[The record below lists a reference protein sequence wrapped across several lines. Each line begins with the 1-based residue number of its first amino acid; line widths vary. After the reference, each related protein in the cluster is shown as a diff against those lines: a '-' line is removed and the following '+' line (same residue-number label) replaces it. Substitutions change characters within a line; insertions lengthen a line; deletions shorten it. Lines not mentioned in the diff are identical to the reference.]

1 MPSRP
6 IHLSWSQYDPHFPS
20 ASHAGSV
27 LVSPVATTSP
37 FATWP
42 PTGTDAR
49 RRTPTGCCDV
59 VGGTGLG
66 AGHSTDDVADTRR
79 RTPTGCDVVG
89 GTGLGAG
96 HSTDDVA
103 TWPPTGADARRRT
116 PTGCCDVVG
125 GTGLGAGHSTDDV
138 ADRSNVVVE
147 VGARADDR
155 RTLVADLLQ
164 ALRGHR
170 LERSTD
176 DREAF
181 QQVGEV
187 GGAEGEETAVRGR
200 PDAGHSSPSS

>member
-42 PTGTDAR
+42 PTGT
-49 RRTPTGCCDV
+49 
-59 VGGTGLG
+59 
-66 AGHSTDDVADTRR
+66 
-79 RTPTGCDVVG
+79 
-89 GTGLGAG
+89 
-96 HSTDDVA
+96 
-103 TWPPTGADARRRT
+103 DARRRT